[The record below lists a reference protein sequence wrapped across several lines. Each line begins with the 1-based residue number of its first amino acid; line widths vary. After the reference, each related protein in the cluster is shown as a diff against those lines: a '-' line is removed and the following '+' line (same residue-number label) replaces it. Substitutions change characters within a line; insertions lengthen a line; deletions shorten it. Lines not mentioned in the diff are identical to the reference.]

1 MTDIHNHSQE
11 VFDQLY
17 KLSLENKVLF
27 LELLIFSFTVST
39 RAIWS
44 DEQSSDKDKVEAFK
58 WLNELNHRI
67 WNIRF
72 DLKNDMDDDSIT
84 RLYSNMKFYGAQSAL
99 LQMHFIPAILSA
111 FQQLQNKPADINFV

>member
-1 MTDIHNHSQE
+1 MADIDNHSQE

-17 KLSLENKVLF
+17 KLSLENKVSF
-27 LELLIFSFTVST
+27 LELFIFALTVSA

-44 DEQSSDKDKVEAFK
+44 DEQSSDKEKVEAFK

-72 DLKNDMDDDSIT
+72 YLKNGIDDDSVT
-84 RLYSNMKFYGAQSAL
+84 RLYSNLKFYGEQSAL
-99 LQMHFIPAILSA
+99 LQTHLMPSLSSA
-111 FQQLQNKPADINFV
+111 FMQLQKIGDAR